1 MFTLITDC
9 DEFMKFKDKKKKLS
23 LYFNKE
29 NGKIVTIDFLDDN
42 SGGGFTIEY
51 PDDLLLPISP
61 FTFEMIDKEVLEFMK
76 NVVITENRYFL

>member
-9 DEFMKFKDKKKKLS
+9 DKFMKFKDKKKKWS

-42 SGGGFTIEY
+42 NGCGFTIEY

-61 FTFEMIDKEVLEFMK
+61 LCFEMIDKELLEFMK